1 MKMKK
6 RIFACILIFLLVV
19 PAFPVH
25 GETYGLNASGVFNLP
40 LSVDPTEK
48 SEGFAA
54 TVYTNQN
61 GLPTS
66 EANAITE
73 TSEGFI

>member
-1 MKMKK
+1 MRKK
-6 RIFACILIFLLVV
+6 LCGLILAFLLVFQ
-19 PAFPVH
+19 ALPV
-25 GETYGLNASGVFNLP
+25 YGAVNAMNASGFPDLP